1 MTIWLHI
8 RYWAE
13 YCLLRAIIGMIR
25 LMPLDTAVKFSAYWW
40 RKLAAKGR
48 RHNRAL
54 GNLAIAFPEKS
65 EEEREAIAVAM
76 WENLGRVMA
85 ETMQMDRV
93 LANPDR
99 IEIANPEILDRYQ
112 GKMGSAICVS
122 MHSGNW
128 ELAMWPLA
136 ANGMKPAAVYRLVKN
151 PLVDQ
156 YLRGQRKEL
165 YPGGLFAKGKGANSI
180 NAGQN
185 TARQIGSYVRK
196 GGRLGFLADQWDQS
210 GVEVP
215 FFGVPSKSPPFPAM
229 LARRIGTRLWI
240 GRCVR
245 IGTQSNFRVEMHE
258 IRVPRTD
265 DREADIKE
273 IVTEIQST
281 FEGWIR
287 EYPEQ
292 FMWSNRRWS

>member
-13 YCLLRAIIGMIR
+13 FCLLRSIIGMIR

-40 RKLAAKGR
+40 RILAARGR
-48 RHNRAL
+48 RHKRAL
-54 GNLAIAFPEKS
+54 NNLAMAFPEKS
-65 EEEREAIAVAM
+65 EEERESIAIAM

-85 ETMQMDRV
+85 ETMQMDRI
-93 LANPDR
+93 LKNPDC
-99 IEIANPEILDRYQ
+99 IEIANPEILERYQ

-136 ANGMKPAAVYRLVKN
+136 SKGMKPAGVYRLVKN

-156 YLRGQRKEL
+156 YLRSQRKEL
-165 YPGGLFAKGKGANSI
+165 YPGGLFAKGSGAGI
-180 NAGQN
+180 HAGRD

-196 GGRLGFLADQWDQS
+196 GGRLGFLADQWDRN

-215 FFGVPSKSPPFPAM
+215 FFGIDAKSPPFPAM

-258 IRVPRTD
+258 IKVPRTD
-265 DREADIKE
+265 DQEADIKQ
-273 IVTEIQST
+273 IITEIQST

>member
-1 MTIWLHI
+1 MTLWLKI

-13 YCLLRAIIGMIR
+13 YSILRLIIEMIR
-25 LMPLDTAVKFSAYWW
+25 IMPLDTAVKFSAYWW
-40 RKLAAKGR
+40 RILAGRGR
-48 RHNRAL
+48 RHQRAL
-54 GNLAIAFPEKS
+54 NNLKMAFPEKS
-65 EEEREAIAVAM
+65 DEEREQIALAM

-93 LANPDR
+93 LKRPEN

-136 ANGMKPAAVYRLVKN
+136 VNGMKPAAVYRLVKN
-151 PLVDQ
+151 PLVDA
-156 YLRGQRKEL
+156 YLRNQRKDL
-165 YPGGLFAKGKGANSI
+165 YPGGLFAKGAGAGFH
-180 NAGQN
+180 AGRD

-196 GGRLGFLADQWDQS
+196 GGRLGFLADQWDRN
-210 GVEVP
+210 GIEVP
-215 FFGVPSKSPPFPAM
+215 FFGIDAKSPPFPAM

-245 IGTQSNFRVEMHE
+245 LGKKSNFRVEMHE
-258 IRVPRTD
+258 LKVPRTENQD
-265 DREADIKE
+265 EDIKN
-273 IVTEIQST
+273 IVKDIQAT
-281 FEGWIR
+281 FETWIR
-287 EYPEQ
+287 QNPEQ

>member
-1 MTIWLHI
+1 MTLWLHI

-13 YCLLRAIIGMIR
+13 FCLLRSIIGMIR

-40 RKLAAKGR
+40 RIIAGRGR
-48 RHNRAL
+48 RHQRAL
-54 GNLAIAFPEKS
+54 NNLAMAFPEKS
-65 EEEREAIAVAM
+65 DEEREEIALAM

-85 ETMQMDRV
+85 ETMQMDRI
-93 LANPDR
+93 LQNPDC
-99 IEIANPEILDRYQ
+99 IEISNPEILDRYQ

-136 ANGMKPAAVYRLVKN
+136 SKGMKPAGVYRLVKN
-151 PLVDQ
+151 PLVDK
-156 YLRGQRKEL
+156 YLRSQRKEL
-165 YPGGLFAKGKGANSI
+165 YPGGLFAKGSGAGI
-180 NAGQN
+180 HAGRD
-185 TARQIGSYVRK
+185 TARQIGAYVRS
-196 GGRLGFLADQWDQS
+196 GGRLGFLADQWDRN

-215 FFGVPSKSPPFPAM
+215 FFGIDAKSPPFPAM
-229 LARRIGTRLWI
+229 LARRIGTRLWV

-245 IGTQSNFRVEMHE
+245 LGTKSQFRVEMHE
-258 IRVPRTD
+258 IKVPRTD
-265 DREADIKE
+265 DREADIKA
-273 IVTEIQST
+273 IITETQLT
-281 FEGWIR
+281 FENWIR

>member
-1 MTIWLHI
+1 MTVWLHI

-13 YCLLRAIIGMIR
+13 FCLLRSIIGMIR
-25 LMPLDTAVKFSAYWW
+25 LMPLDTAVRFSAYWW
-40 RKLAAKGR
+40 RILAGRGR
-48 RHNRAL
+48 RHKRAL
-54 GNLAIAFPEKS
+54 GNLAMAYPEKS
-65 EEEREAIAVAM
+65 EEEREEIALAM

-85 ETMQMDRV
+85 ETMQMDRI
-93 LANPDR
+93 LENPDC
-99 IEIANPEILDRYQ
+99 IEITNPEILDRYQ

-136 ANGMKPAAVYRLVKN
+136 SKGMKPAGVYRLVKN

-156 YLRGQRKEL
+156 YLRSQRKEL
-165 YPGGLFAKGKGANSI
+165 YPGGLFAKGSGAGI
-180 NAGQN
+180 NAGRD
-185 TARQIGSYVRK
+185 TARQIGAYVRK
-196 GGRLGFLADQWDQS
+196 GGRLGFLADQWDRN

-215 FFGVPSKSPPFPAM
+215 FFGIDAKSPPFPAM

-245 IGTQSNFRVEMHE
+245 VGTQSNFRVEMHE
-258 IRVPRTD
+258 IKVPRTD
-265 DREADIKE
+265 DQEADIKS
-273 IVTEIQST
+273 IITEIQST

>member
-13 YCLLRAIIGMIR
+13 FCLLRSIIGMIR

-40 RKLAAKGR
+40 RILAARGR
-48 RHNRAL
+48 RHKRAL
-54 GNLAIAFPEKS
+54 NNLAMAFPEKS
-65 EEEREAIAVAM
+65 EEEREAIAIAM

-85 ETMQMDRV
+85 ETMQMDRI
-93 LANPDR
+93 LKNHDC
-99 IEIANPEILDRYQ
+99 IEIANPEILERYQ

-136 ANGMKPAAVYRLVKN
+136 SKGMKPAGVYRLVKN

-156 YLRGQRKEL
+156 YLRSQRKEL
-165 YPGGLFAKGKGANSI
+165 YPGGLFAKGSGAGI
-180 NAGQN
+180 HAGRD

-196 GGRLGFLADQWDQS
+196 GGRLGFLADQWDRN

-215 FFGVPSKSPPFPAM
+215 FFGIDAKSPPFPAM

-258 IRVPRTD
+258 IKVPRTED
-265 DREADIKE
+265 QEADIKQ
-273 IVTEIQST
+273 IITEIQST

>member
-1 MTIWLHI
+1 MTVWLHI

-13 YCLLRAIIGMIR
+13 FFLLRSIIGMIR
-25 LMPLDTAVKFSAYWW
+25 LMPLDTAVRFSAYWW
-40 RKLAAKGR
+40 RILAGRGR
-48 RHNRAL
+48 RHKRAL
-54 GNLAIAFPEKS
+54 GNLAMAYPEKS
-65 EEEREAIAVAM
+65 EEEREEIALAM

-85 ETMQMDRV
+85 ETMQMDRI
-93 LANPDR
+93 LENPDC
-99 IEIANPEILDRYQ
+99 IEITNPEILDRYQ

-136 ANGMKPAAVYRLVKN
+136 SKGMKPAGVYRLVKN

-156 YLRGQRKEL
+156 YLRSQRKEL
-165 YPGGLFAKGKGANSI
+165 YPGGLFAKGSGAGI
-180 NAGQN
+180 NAGRD
-185 TARQIGSYVRK
+185 TARQIGAYVRK
-196 GGRLGFLADQWDQS
+196 GGRLGFLADQWDRN

-215 FFGVPSKSPPFPAM
+215 FFGIDAKSPPFPAM

-245 IGTQSNFRVEMHE
+245 VGTQSNFRVEMHE
-258 IRVPRTD
+258 IKVPRTD
-265 DREADIKE
+265 DQEADIKS
-273 IVTEIQST
+273 IITEIQST